1 MKNLRVLLRFIAG
14 LFGGHWVTALWLCAI
29 VLSWAALGLGLL
41 RPMSLL
47 DSQRVHLEM
56 GGFLASMTAL
66 FGVLAIIYVRNFSSR
81 NALWKLAPNSERVTL
96 HLCNAIAVVSA
107 FVAIPAVML
116 RAYAATT
123 DRLHRLPGRL
133 LWGDPPDLTRTFS
146 FADVPAHAYAAE
158 ALLLASV
165 AVFLLLFYRR
175 SGVSIGTSSLP
186 VYWAAAGTSARS
198 TWWLPFA
205 GCVLIFAF
213 EYVWRTWLSS
223 RVEIYLRPSNKTAAK
238 KLSTPWFTW
247 RLQRKAA
254 RSRGETGVDARLA
267 ALLAL
272 PSGAGVAAM
281 SVCFAALYFVVL
293 PNSAVDEA
301 PGTWALGYVV
311 WYFAHVTSMV
321 LARPTAL
328 PLMRLALLPVGH
340 RRTQFGEILLKVWWR
355 EAYTK
360 VLWGALLGLALRA
373 VCGALGWPS
382 FLHGSAFTHGSTF
395 TQWLVVPLAHI
406 VGILGLARSICL
418 LTAAS
423 PRVLASVNGLTA
435 LPFATMLALATI
447 AFGCKWLI
455 ETNVATLANGRL
467 GHVTFALV
475 NGAILPAF
483 AWSVSRIFRD
493 QWRNASLPA
502 ISSGMQLWSERLR
515 KMSAGLT
522 GDRA

>member
-29 VLSWAALGLGLL
+29 ALSWAALGLGLL

-47 DSQRVHLEM
+47 DSHRTYLELGAM
-56 GGFLASMTAL
+56 LASMTAL
-66 FGVLAIIYVRNFSSR
+66 FGVLAITYVRSFSSR
-81 NALWKLAPNSERVTL
+81 NALWKLAPDAERVTL
-96 HLCNAIAVVSA
+96 RLCTAIAVVSA
-107 FVAIPAVML
+107 IVAIPAVML

-123 DRLHRLPGRL
+123 DRLHRVPGSL
-133 LWGDPPDLTRTFS
+133 LWGNPPDLTRTFS

-158 ALLLASV
+158 ALMLGAV
-165 AVFLLLFYRR
+165 AALLLLCFRR
-175 SGVSIGTSSLP
+175 SGATFATGYLP
-186 VYWAAAGTSARS
+186 VYWASSMTIARS

-205 GCVLIFAF
+205 ACVVIFAI
-213 EYVWRTWLSS
+213 EYVWRKWLSS
-223 RVEIYLRPSNKTAAK
+223 RVEIYLRPSTKISTK
-238 KLSTPWFTW
+238 GRSTPWLTW
-247 RLQRKAA
+247 WRQRKAA
-254 RSRGETGVDARLA
+254 RSRGEAGVDARLA

-272 PSGAGVAAM
+272 PSGAGVAVM
-281 SVCFAALYFVVL
+281 SVLYAALYFVVL

-340 RRTQFGEILLKVWWR
+340 RRTQFGDILLKVWWR
-355 EAYTK
+355 DAYTK
-360 VLWGALLGLALRA
+360 VLWAALLGLALRA

-382 FLHGSAFTHGSTF
+382 FLHGAAFAHGSIF

-435 LPFATMLALATI
+435 LPFATMLVLATI
-447 AFGCKWLI
+447 AFGCKWLV
-455 ETNVATLANGRL
+455 ETNVAALADGRL

-502 ISSGMQLWSERLR
+502 ISSGMQIWSDRLR

>member
-1 MKNLRVLLRFIAG
+1 MKNVRVLLRFTAG
-14 LFGGHWVTALWLCAI
+14 LAGGHWVAALWLCAI

-47 DSQRVHLEM
+47 EPQRIYLELGAM
-56 GGFLASMTAL
+56 LASMTAL
-66 FGVLAIIYVRNFSSR
+66 CGVLAITYVRNFSSR
-81 NALWKLAPNSERVTL
+81 NALWKLAPDSERVTL
-96 HLCNAIAVVSA
+96 RLCNAIIVVSA
-107 FVAIPAVML
+107 IVAIPAVML

-123 DRLHRLPGRL
+123 DRLHRVPGSL
-133 LWGDPPDLTRTFS
+133 LWGNPPDLTRTFS
-146 FADVPAHAYAAE
+146 FADVPAHAYGAE

-165 AVFLLLFYRR
+165 AAFLLFFYRR

-223 RVEIYLRPSNKTAAK
+223 RVEHYLRPSTKASTK

-247 RLQRKAA
+247 WLQRKAA
-254 RSRGETGVDARLA
+254 RAQGEAGIDSRLA
-267 ALLAL
+267 ALLAH
-272 PSGAGVAAM
+272 PSGTSFAVLSVLYVALQFVLIPTNVVEKV
-281 SVCFAALYFVVL
+281 SDTWVLDYFVW
-293 PNSAVDEA
+293 P
-301 PGTWALGYVV
+301 
-311 WYFAHVTSMV
+311 FAYLSSMV
-321 LARPTAL
+321 LARPAAL

-360 VLWGALLGLALRA
+360 VLWGALLGLVLRA

-435 LPFATMLALATI
+435 LPFATMLVLATI

-455 ETNVATLANGRL
+455 ETNVATLADGRL

-483 AWSVSRIFRD
+483 TWSVSRIFRD

-502 ISSGMQLWSERLR
+502 ISSGMQIWSERLR